1 MTETNTN
8 EIRTTSPT
16 GGQKGVKPERHSL
29 IPVEALNSIARLY
42 GFGAKKYD
50 AHNWR
55 KGYDWSKSYDAM
67 NRHMAA
73 FWSGEDNDPETGE
86 PHMASV
92 AFHAMTLIVF
102 MQEQPEFDDRYIPE
116 RENDPEAERK
126 IQEARQSEEA
136 LAVLREKLSGANPNV
151 VLHNYHTVEN
161 ANGVNDPTEI
171 DLDFNKVALREP
183 AYEGLGEFSS
193 TPLRRAHFDEASSQE

>member
-1 MTETNTN
+1 MTEENPN

-55 KGYDWSKSYDAM
+55 KGYEWSKSYDAM
-67 NRHMAA
+67 NRHMTA

-92 AFHAMTLIVF
+92 AFHAMTLMVF
-102 MQEQPEFDDRYIPE
+102 MQEQPGFDDRYIPE
-116 RENDPEAERK
+116 RTQEPAEF
-126 IQEARQSEEA
+126 
-136 LAVLREKLSGANPNV
+136 
-151 VLHNYHTVEN
+151 
-161 ANGVNDPTEI
+161 
-171 DLDFNKVALREP
+171 DFNPVSLITP
-183 AYEGLGEFSS
+183 PSDVGLGEFSS
-193 TPLRRAHFDEASSQE
+193 TPLRRAHLMQD

>member
-1 MTETNTN
+1 MTEVNPN

-29 IPVEALNSIARLY
+29 IPVEALSSIARLY

-67 NRHMAA
+67 NRHMAL
-73 FWSGEDNDPETGE
+73 FWSGEDIDPETGE
-86 PHMASV
+86 PHMAAV

-116 RENDPEAERK
+116 RVQEPVEEQNFLGHRHTDVEFAEMR
-126 IQEARQSEEA
+126 A
-136 LAVLREKLSGANPNV
+136 KLTGP
-151 VLHNYHTVEN
+151 
-161 ANGVNDPTEI
+161 I
-171 DLDFNKVALREP
+171 DESDIDFNEVALRP
-183 AYEGLGEFSS
+183 HL
-193 TPLRRAHFDEASSQE
+193 

>member
-1 MTETNTN
+1 MTEVNPN

-42 GFGAKKYD
+42 GVGAKKYD

-55 KGYDWSKSYDAM
+55 KGYEWSKSYDAM
-67 NRHMAA
+67 NRHMAL
-73 FWSGEDNDPETGE
+73 FWSGEDIDPETGE
-86 PHMASV
+86 PHMAAV

-116 RENDPEAERK
+116 RVQDP
-126 IQEARQSEEA
+126 SDEA
-136 LAVLREKLSGANPNV
+136 LALLREKLTTPAVEFNFNPV
-151 VLHNYHTVEN
+151 TLRPHT
-161 ANGVNDPTEI
+161 
-171 DLDFNKVALREP
+171 
-183 AYEGLGEFSS
+183 
-193 TPLRRAHFDEASSQE
+193 